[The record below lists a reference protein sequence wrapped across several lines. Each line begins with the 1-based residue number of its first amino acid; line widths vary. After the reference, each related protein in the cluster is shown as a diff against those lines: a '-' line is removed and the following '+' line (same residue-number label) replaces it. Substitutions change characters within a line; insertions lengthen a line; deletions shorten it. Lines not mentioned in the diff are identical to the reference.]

1 MEEAKGS
8 SSSPTWTAERESDE
22 HERKHGE
29 CTKMTSAALEKNTK
43 RSDDKSSQNSK
54 SDGAKSEGNLQI
66 GAGRFGSRPKT
77 FSKPPKQQAAQDSEP
92 TANEARLEL
101 LEAASII
108 SDCAY
113 KYAVAAEEHEF
124 SELKLLFSQIS
135 VLANRCKQV
144 ASRTSQE
151 ILEHDAKI
159 KQLPAEITYR
169 FAEADGSDSTFK
181 VNFLDED
188 HEANAEA
195 KREEARKSS
204 EPYTLWRERAR
215 PPQSSAAAAK
225 SGEQKSE

>member
-1 MEEAKGS
+1 MEKAKGS

-66 GAGRFGSRPKT
+66 GEGKFGSRPKRR
-77 FSKPPKQQAAQDSEP
+77 SDKPPKQAAQDSEP
-92 TANEARLEL
+92 TADEARLEL

-124 SELKLLFSQIS
+124 KELKLLFSQVS
-135 VLANRCKQV
+135 VLTNRCIQV
-144 ASRTSQE
+144 SSRPTQE

-159 KQLPAEITYR
+159 TQLPAEITYR
-169 FAEADGSDSTFK
+169 FAEANGTDSTYK

-188 HEANAEA
+188 HTANAAA
-195 KREEARKSS
+195 KREEAQRAS
-204 EPYTLWRERAR
+204 EPFTLWRERAR
-215 PPQSSAAAAK
+215 PPQPAAAAAK

>member
-1 MEEAKGS
+1 MEKAKGS

-29 CTKMTSAALEKNTK
+29 CTKMTSAALDKNTK
-43 RSDDKSSQNSK
+43 RSDEKSSQSTK
-54 SDGAKSEGNLQI
+54 SDAVKSDSNLRIGEGK
-66 GAGRFGSRPKT
+66 FGSRPKRR
-77 FSKPPKQQAAQDSEP
+77 SDKPPTQAAQDSEP
-92 TANEARLEL
+92 TADEARLEL

-124 SELKLLFSQIS
+124 KELKLLFSQVS
-135 VLANRCKQV
+135 VLTNRCIQV
-144 ASRTSQE
+144 SSRPTQE

-159 KQLPAEITYR
+159 TQLPAEITYR